1 VGTLA
6 AMTDAWRLSAIDAGR
21 QLAARE
27 LSSVELVSACLERIA
42 AREPEL
48 RAWAHLDSQLAL
60 AEARERDDEERRGP
74 LHGLPVGVKDVIDTA
89 DLPTAYGSP
98 IYAGHRPDRDADCV
112 AWLREAG
119 AVVLGKTVTT
129 EFATY
134 EPPPTANPLD
144 PARTPGGSSSGS
156 AAAVAAGM
164 VPLAYGTQ
172 TAGSVIRPASFCGV
186 AGFKPAHGW
195 RSTTGIKRLSE
206 RLDTLGLF
214 GRSVAE
220 TALLGGFEAPSPR
233 EGRVAFCRTP
243 WWDALEDGGR
253 AALEEA
259 AARLGAEE
267 VELPAEFAGL
277 AAAQETVMA
286 FDVARNLEPEWR
298 EHREQLSRAMRDY
311 LERGR
316 KVSDADADAGAAAG
330 ERCRSLLPD
339 VFRGFDALLVPA
351 ALGEAPLLVEGHTGD
366 PLACRAWTFL
376 GVPALSVPG
385 MVGPAGMP
393 VGVQLVGLDAD
404 AVLGAGVWVES
415 VLASAAGAG

>member
-1 VGTLA
+1 
-6 AMTDAWRLSAIDAGR
+6 MTDTWRLSATDASR
-21 QLAARE
+21 RIASRE

-42 AREPEL
+42 ACEPEL
-48 RAWAHLDSQLAL
+48 RAWAHLDSEAAL
-60 AEARERDDEERRGP
+60 AQARERDGEAPRGP

-134 EPPPTANPLD
+134 EPPPTVNPLD

-172 TAGSVIRPASFCGV
+172 TAGSVVRPASFCGV
-186 AGFKPAHGW
+186 AGFKPAHEW

-214 GRSVAE
+214 GRAVADA
-220 TALLGGFEAPSPR
+220 ALLGGFAAPSG
-233 EGRVAFCRTP
+233 EARVAFCRTP

-253 AALEEA
+253 AALEQA

-267 VELPAEFAGL
+267 VELPPEFGGL

-298 EHREQLSRAMRDY
+298 SHREQLSGAMRDY
-311 LERGR
+311 IERGR
-316 KVSDADADAGAAAG
+316 TVSEADAREGAAVG
-330 ERCRSLLPD
+330 ERCRAQLPE
-339 VFRGFDALLVPA
+339 VFAGFDALLVPA
-351 ALGEAPLLVEGHTGD
+351 ALGEAPLRVEGHTGD
-366 PLACRAWTFL
+366 PLLCRAWTFL

-393 VGVQLVGLDAD
+393 VGVQLVGLSEDA
-404 AVLGAGVWVES
+404 ALRAGVWVEAA
-415 VLASAAGAG
+415 LPSAVGAG